1 MRAFSFRAW
10 ISFKEIIPADI
21 ITNDMEAMMIMAVSG
36 ILIRKREISMADT
49 TIAHP
54 AHSIM
59 VAFFSDICISFLDIS
74 VPGAA
79 PGDYITPITVKI
91 IFIIQRD
98 RAASKRG
105 TRRRSQCHFWFA
117 PETSTILA

>member
-1 MRAFSFRAW
+1 
-10 ISFKEIIPADI
+10 
-21 ITNDMEAMMIMAVSG
+21 MEAMMIMAVSG

-105 TRRRSQCHFWFA
+105 TRRRSQCHF
-117 PETSTILA
+117 